1 MATLKSLKNKYLDAD
16 DGTSLGVSDNADNVA
31 LLAFKMQATDSIAKF
46 NMVDG
51 FSDAY
56 ADATGI
62 DAGNSTNENFV
73 SNYFSGGVDPNYLG
87 TGALGD
93 VVLGTSGATQSNESV
108 NLDSVLTVGNKSAGG
123 GASSYGD
130 RVPNSSECYEATVL
144 NTSGSYDGDMV
155 VMNFNALT
163 IDASVTLTT
172 VRPCRGMFVYVKGN
186 CVINGALS
194 MTARGGASNP
204 TTSGGGDSNAVG
216 SAGLQFGV
224 VTSGGSQTF
233 TNDGTGFNGAGTAVR
248 TALAN
253 QANLSSNGTILTI
266 SKLGASGPSRAAN
279 NYPTVGV
286 AGTTGGTTIS
296 TGSGGYS
303 ASAPAQGTYSAG
315 DGGCFSGGAGTG
327 GGWGSDNRSGGPG
340 NGSTN
345 CSGGD
350 YGGAGGHAND
360 KHHGGYAGYCG
371 GGAGNPGGDND
382 RNVSNGQSW
391 PAPNP
396 GGDEGVGGLIILVVG
411 GNLTIGSGA
420 TIEAKGTRGHDA
432 NSNFAGSGSG
442 GGAIMVAYAGTL
454 TNNGSITA
462 AGGAKGDQGQSSGT
476 YGEGE
481 AGGAGG
487 THTIQISGISY
498 QNLTLTSNSVTAAAR
513 PDTADIVA
521 TYTNGIGTAT
531 INTDLKYWVSRDNGT
546 TYTQA
551 TMVAGGTTGGHSILT
566 HRGLDISGQP
576 AGTTMRYKVTT
587 HNQSA
592 SKETRAQAVSLAWA

>member
-1 MATLKSLKNKYLDAD
+1 MATLKSIKNKYLAST
-16 DGTSLGVSDNADNVA
+16 DGATLGVEDNKDNIA

-56 ADATGI
+56 ADATGV
-62 DAGNSTNENFV
+62 DAGNSTNENLT
-73 SNYFSGGVDPNYLG
+73 SNYYSGGVDPNYLG

-93 VVLGTSGATQSNESV
+93 VVLGTTSATQTNSSV
-108 NLDSVLTVGNKSAGG
+108 DLDSVFNVGNKSTGG
-123 GASSYGD
+123 GTSSYGD
-130 RVPNSSECYEATVL
+130 RVPNSSDCYEANVS

-155 VMNFNALT
+155 VMNFNTLT
-163 IDASVTLTT
+163 INANCTLTT
-172 VRPCRGMFVYVKGN
+172 TRPCRGLFVFVKGN
-186 CVINGALS
+186 CEINGSLS

-204 TTSGGGDSNAVG
+204 TTSGGSDSNAVG
-216 SAGLQFGV
+216 SSGLQYGII
-224 VTSGGSQTF
+224 TSGGSQSF
-233 TNDGTGFNGAGTAVR
+233 TNDGTGFNGAGTAIR

-253 QANLSSNGTILTI
+253 QQNLSSNGTILTI

-296 TGSGGYS
+296 TGSGGFS

-315 DGGCFSGGAGTG
+315 DGGCFSGGSGTG

-360 KHHGGYAGYCG
+360 KHHGGYAGWCG
-371 GGAGNPGGDND
+371 GGAGNPGGDSD
-382 RNVSNGQSW
+382 RNQSNSYGETY
-391 PAPNP
+391 NP
-396 GGDEGVGGLIILVVG
+396 GGDEGVGGLIWLVVG
-411 GNLTIGSGA
+411 GNLTIASGGQ
-420 TIEAKGTRGHDA
+420 ICAKGTNGRYAH
-432 NSNFAGSGSG
+432 SSFAGSGSG

-487 THTIQISGISY
+487 THTIQMSGISY
-498 QNLTLTSNSVTAAAR
+498 QNLTLISNSVTAAAQ
-513 PDTADIVA
+513 PDTADVVA

-546 TYTQA
+546 TYTQC

-587 HNQSA
+587 HNQSE
-592 SKETRAQAVSLAWA
+592 SKETRVQAVSLAWA